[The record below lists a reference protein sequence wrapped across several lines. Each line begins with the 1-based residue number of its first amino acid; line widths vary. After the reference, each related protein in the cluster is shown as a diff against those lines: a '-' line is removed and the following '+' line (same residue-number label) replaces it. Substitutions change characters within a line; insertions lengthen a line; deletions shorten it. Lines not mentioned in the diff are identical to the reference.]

1 VTGADVVRGYARA
14 LFDVAEAEG
23 VLGKV
28 EDELFRFARAL
39 EANPKLREALTDASL
54 PVENRTALI
63 RDLLED
69 RAHPVTLSMLGFVVE
84 SGRARDLAKII
95 DELARIAAEQRQ
107 QALAEV
113 RSAVP
118 LTKEQTDRLAAAL
131 GSVTGRE
138 VDVKVVVD
146 PSVVGGFVAR
156 VGDEVFDGSLASR
169 LEDVKGR
176 LS

>member
-28 EDELFRFARAL
+28 EDELF
-39 EANPKLREALTDASL
+39 
-54 PVENRTALI
+54 
-63 RDLLED
+63 
-69 RAHPVTLSMLGFVVE
+69 LSMLGFVVE

-131 GSVTGRE
+131 GSATGRE

-169 LEDVKGR
+169 LEDVKER